1 METFRFTPRNQYGAS
16 IPQVQNPSL
25 PSQRFFL
32 PLIPSLLKTIAGSIL
47 TFTVSCANLPAI
59 EENRCGNAVRE
70 GEEQCDGY
78 APNGLYC
85 RLPGVANECE
95 FDCSIE
101 IDGVR
106 ATCPLGSKCGTNGLC
121 RYETGEY
128 APWGN
133 DLTTSAARLLLG
145 DFDGDGREDIVTLG
159 NPTPRWDALPTLFFL
174 DDEGNPDGYF
184 APKIPIR
191 SPQVSPLGPT
201 DENIVAQRLV
211 FSTREGLASLSASP
225 NRVVL
230 PDAYPYQ
237 SVPLGMR
244 YRVLAI
250 SGTTGNKL
258 GDGILI
264 FFSTDTQ
271 TVLIGADS
279 GTQVMELRTIDD
291 FVGNLVTADLDRRP
305 TSPCSELLFG
315 YKNEGAIYSVDPCNA
330 FGAWNQVEGPPR
342 VIARLPENRTVSE
355 TILSADFNS
364 DGHLDIVV
372 GDNEGQVYVGFGLGD
387 GSIVGNPEASDETRG
402 QLSNLIVEVPG
413 VTTNTR
419 SRGFPLAVGNLDGI
433 KYVDWVFADGVLLT
447 KGLKFDSVTKS
458 VTISAK
464 TSNTPFVGRWAI
476 AQLGDFNRDGLLD
489 LAAAASKEPD
499 LDLYMGTGFSMM
511 NRFGISTEGVV
522 TQMATGDFD
531 GNLTQDLVFSVV
543 TPANDAL
550 KATRDELV
558 YIAFGEQGGMPT
570 NATAIGAFKNIRQL
584 CTAHYVDTDAI
595 SEIGVVSQSD
605 SEQGE
610 DLAVFIGNTGRHPIA
625 PLGLSVMD
633 RTGINYWGDPLVVA
647 TGHFFDAKV
656 NSVIAIGVSCD
667 GPSSTCSTDST
678 YQLWYAAGSTDAG
691 LKYPRVSQSLPKEF
705 SPYLAA
711 TDEFAI
717 HVVAGNLDDDT
728 SSDPKSKFDELLLFA
743 TTNTDK
749 PNINLWSVNLGEE
762 SETFSTNPDAS
773 VGKTSDLL
781 KNHTKIDG
789 SLVANSNPTLV
800 DLNND
805 HYRDLAF
812 LASNPAGNSVLYFVY
827 NERGKFNVSRSVVVD
842 FGDEVPLSIFGR
854 TENGQNLLLAVTLE
868 HVFEITSNNGTPKAT
883 PFVGI
888 PGGKAVAYGDLTG
901 DGLNDLVVA
910 NKGKLRFYAQK
921 SALTPTKEPE

>member
-1 METFRFTPRNQYGAS
+1 MEIFRITPRNQYGAP
-16 IPQVQNPSL
+16 IPQVRSPSL
-25 PSQRFFL
+25 PSRPFFL
-32 PLIPSLLKTIAGSIL
+32 PRIPRLFKTFAGAIL
-47 TFTVSCANLPAI
+47 TFTVSCANLPSI

-78 APNGLYC
+78 APHGLYC

-95 FDCSIE
+95 FDCSVE

-121 RYETGEY
+121 RFETREY

-174 DDEGNPDGYF
+174 DDEGNPDGNF

-191 SPQVSPLGPT
+191 SPQVSSLGPT
-201 DENIVAQRLV
+201 DESIVAQRLV
-211 FSTREGLASLSASP
+211 FSTREGLASLAASP

-250 SGTTGNKL
+250 SGTTENKL

-271 TVLIGADS
+271 TLLIGADS
-279 GTQVMELRTIDD
+279 ATQVIELRTIDD

-305 TSPCSELLFG
+305 TSPCSEFLFG
-315 YKNEGAIYSVDPCNA
+315 YRNEGAIYSVDPCNSLGK
-330 FGAWNQVEGPPR
+330 FNKVEGPPR
-342 VIARLPENRTVSE
+342 VMARLPENRTISE
-355 TILSADFNS
+355 TILSSDVNS

-372 GDNEGQVYVGFGLGD
+372 GDNQGQVYVGFGLGD
-387 GSIVGNPEASDETRG
+387 GSIVGNPEAPDATRG
-402 QLSNLIVEVPG
+402 QLFNLVVEIPG
-413 VTTNTR
+413 TVTNTR
-419 SRGFPLAVGNLDGI
+419 SRGFPLAVGNLDEMDN
-433 KYVDWVFADGVLLT
+433 VDWVFPDGVLLT
-447 KGLKFDSVTKS
+447 KGLKFDSATESVIVT
-458 VTISAK
+458 AK

-543 TPANDAL
+543 TPANDAS
-550 KATRDELV
+550 KTIRDELV

-584 CTAHYVDTDAI
+584 CTAHYVATDAI
-595 SEIGVVSQSD
+595 SEIGVVSQSE

-633 RTGINYWGDPLVVA
+633 LNGINYWGDPLVVA
-647 TGHFFDAKV
+647 TGHFFDAKIK
-656 NSVIAIGVSCD
+656 SAIAVGVSCD
-667 GPSSTCSTDST
+667 GPSSTCNTDST
-678 YQLWYAAGSTDAG
+678 YQLWYAAGSADAG
-691 LKYPRVSQSLPKEF
+691 LKYPRVSRSLQKEF

-717 HVVAGNLDDDT
+717 HMVAGNLDDDT

-743 TTNTDK
+743 TTKTDK
-749 PNINLWSVNLGEE
+749 PTINLWSVNLGEE
-762 SETFSTNPDAS
+762 SETFSSNPNES
-773 VGKTSDLL
+773 VGKTLDIL
-781 KNHTKIDG
+781 KNQTKIDG

-812 LASNPAGNSVLYFVY
+812 LASNHAGKSVLYVVY
-827 NERGKFNVSRSVVVD
+827 SERGKFDVSRSVVVD
-842 FGDEVPLSIFGR
+842 FGDEIPLNIYGN
-854 TENGQNLLLAVTLE
+854 TKNGQNLLLAVTLE
-868 HVFEITSNNGTPKAT
+868 HVYEITSENGSTKAT
-883 PFVGI
+883 PFVDI

-910 NKGKLRFYAQK
+910 NKGKLRLYAQK
-921 SALTPTKEPE
+921 PARTPFKEPE